1 MALTDTQLVSGGV
14 VPVGFVEPLNQWQ
27 RSGLEALAG
36 GNTAGLNYL
45 AMAGQAAQRGTDLG
59 MSPED
64 FASGTA
70 SFMNPY
76 IDQVLNRT
84 TARLNESAQQA
95 KAKIMAKEGFR
106 KAFGST
112 SQGAQLGEIDRGL
125 TSDIGD
131 ATATLSYQGFNDAAN
146 RYMSQFNTERSRDL
160 QGAGVLSGIA
170 SQARATSMDDIMN
183 RIKAGTVVQ
192 GQNQSIL
199 DVLNPEIKGV
209 QNYGKTQLQDLMS
222 FLSAFK
228 PTQYQ
233 SGFSQD
239 PNTAARAGNTLT
251 AIGGIKGI
259 DWGSIFGG
267 SNAPAT
273 MGPFLP

>member
-27 RSGLEALAG
+27 RGALESLSQP
-36 GNTAGLNYL
+36 NMAGLNYL

-59 MSPED
+59 MSPES
-64 FASGTA
+64 FAQGTA
-70 SFMNPY
+70 GFMNPY

-84 TARLNESAQQA
+84 TSRLSESAQQA

-112 SQGAQLGEIDRGL
+112 SQGTQLGEIDKGL

-146 RYMSQFNTERSRDL
+146 RYMTQFNTERGRDL

-170 SQARATSMDDIMN
+170 SQARGTAMDDIMN
-183 RIKAGTVVQ
+183 RLKAGTIVQ

-209 QNYGKTQLQDLMS
+209 QNYSKTQLQDLMG

-228 PTQYQ
+228 PTEYSNAFQ
-233 SGFSQD
+233 SQ
-239 PNTAARAGNTLT
+239 PNGAARAGNALNML
-251 AIGGIKGI
+251 GGI
-259 DWGSIFGG
+259 DWSSIFG
-267 SNAPAT
+267 
-273 MGPFLP
+273 